1 MRAMSRA
8 LRCSF
13 SSLGAGCARKC
24 PTTRESG
31 RRCTIIDVRRL
42 RVEFMRFESSL
53 SSSRVYCNVMCCM
66 VQRGNIKV
74 GTAKHRRAVHATGR
88 GMLHVAMRNNALQA
102 PHLFESTRPRL
113 RQLLGLTREC

>member
-1 MRAMSRA
+1 M
-8 LRCSF
+8 
-13 SSLGAGCARKC
+13 
-24 PTTRESG
+24 
-31 RRCTIIDVRRL
+31 
-42 RVEFMRFESSL
+42 EFMRFESSSL
-53 SSSRVYCNVMCCM
+53 SSLRVYCNVMCCM